1 MSLETLISN
10 LTTAVQQLTAAMS
23 AQAPAM
29 AATVPQAAPAA
40 AATPF
45 TAPAAAPAPT
55 AAPAGMPAAPFAA
68 PAAAPAACPLTDAK
82 TFMDYSVA
90 SYNAIQTAKG
100 QEVANQRFAQILTS
114 CGVDNLNNV
123 PLAMYP
129 NFYNLMEQAK
139 VA

>member
-10 LTTAVQQLTAAMS
+10 LTTAVQQLTAVM
-23 AQAPAM
+23 QGAPAG
-29 AATVPQAAPAA
+29 AAPLAQAAPAA